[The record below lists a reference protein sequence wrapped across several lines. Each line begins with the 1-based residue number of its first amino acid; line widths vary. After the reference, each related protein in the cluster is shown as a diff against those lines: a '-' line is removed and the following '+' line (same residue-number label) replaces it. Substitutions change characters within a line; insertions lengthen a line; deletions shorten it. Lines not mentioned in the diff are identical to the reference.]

1 MHRPSLF
8 LATLAALTLGAT
20 LPAGAAAQ
28 AAPRDTGL
36 ILSTPEAAVARPV
49 TRVADFSL
57 LVDLSDR
64 MLYVKSGAQVIRRFP
79 VSVGQDGY
87 PTPAGVYRIGHLIW
101 NPRWVPPA
109 SSWARDR
116 HPEAP
121 GSPGNPMG
129 RVKLFFREPDLY
141 IHGTGLP
148 SSLGRARSHGCI
160 RMRDV
165 DAVELA
171 RMVMVHGGAVRSQ
184 EWYEATIARADSSRE
199 VSMARPVVLRVRA

>member
-1 MHRPSLF
+1 MHRSLVKF
-8 LATLAALTLGAT
+8 ALSAVVLAGFWA
-20 LPAGAAAQ
+20 PAPGRAQ
-28 AAPRDTGL
+28 SAPRDTGL
-36 ILSTPEAAVARPV
+36 ILANPEAAVAAPV
-49 TRVADFSL
+49 ERLPEFSL

-64 MLYVKSGAQVIRRFP
+64 TLYVKSGARVVRRFP

-87 PTPAGVYRIGHLIW
+87 ETPAGVYRIGHLIW
-101 NPRWVPPA
+101 NPRWVPPS

-116 HPEAP
+116 HPEPP

-160 RMRDV
+160 RMRDT

-171 RMVMVHGGAVRSQ
+171 RMVMVNGGAVRPQS
-184 EWYEATIARADSSRE
+184 WYEETIARADSSRE